1 MRASD
6 PELAVAVLARRG
18 QASHSVILREGE
30 GDRLAM
36 AARFVEQKHLIADP
50 ALETLATL

>member
-36 AARFVEQKHLIADP
+36 AARFGEQKHLFAGLE
-50 ALETLATL
+50 LETLATL